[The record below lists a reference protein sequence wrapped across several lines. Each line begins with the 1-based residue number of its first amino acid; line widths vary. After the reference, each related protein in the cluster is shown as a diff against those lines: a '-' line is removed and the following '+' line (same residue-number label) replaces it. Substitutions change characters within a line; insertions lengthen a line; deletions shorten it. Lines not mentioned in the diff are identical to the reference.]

1 MKVTWLISQTSFTI
15 TLPTL
20 NLDES
25 NMTDFTNLIYNNLP
39 TLNLDESNMTDFTNL
54 IYNNL
59 PTFRPDESNMTDFTT
74 TDDHSM
80 LDGISLLT
88 PDSTD
93 LLSDGTNLL
102 TDSVLPEEAA
112 QTLSNNGTGGVLNGG
127 GGGGGVLDNVGG
139 GASGV
144 LNGGSTVLSDAMV
157 LSDGSLL
164 TDTEA
169 SLSDGGGMFGGP
181 AMSNIVMAPQ
191 NLTFLST
198 PPSGVL
204 DLVDKTSNFFICP
217 DFTPWKNI

>member
-1 MKVTWLISQTSFTI
+1 MYMAEYTRSIELILTISF
-15 TLPTL
+15 P
-20 NLDES
+20 S
-25 NMTDFTNLIYNNLP
+25 
-39 TLNLDESNMTDFTNL
+39 L

-59 PTFRPDESNMTDFTT
+59 PTFRHDESNMTDFTT

-80 LDGISLLT
+80 LDAISLLT

-102 TDSVLPEEAA
+102 TDSVLPDETA
-112 QTLSNNGTGGVLNGG
+112 QTLSSNRGVGGGVLNGG
-127 GGGGGVLDNVGG
+127 GVM
-139 GASGV
+139 
-144 LNGGSTVLSDAMV
+144 NGGSTVLSDAMV